1 MGLGAWASTR
11 TQGLKIPTREAVCRA
26 PLPRKHSADWAVG
39 IGEQVPAWRG
49 GESGGQ
55 AASSYEQG
63 PGRSGEP
70 CVYFCLVTELVA
82 DRWTQEGV
90 QGSEGRACCLT
101 CVQFTAL

>member
-49 GESGGQ
+49 ES
-55 AASSYEQG
+55 
-63 PGRSGEP
+63 
-70 CVYFCLVTELVA
+70 LVVKLPLATSKA
-82 DRWTQEGV
+82 QDAQESLAFISV
-90 QGSEGRACCLT
+90 Q
-101 CVQFTAL
+101 